1 MEARQNVHF
10 EAKPP
15 ATEAAAA
22 ETVVR
27 LAPRMADLP
36 ADAWNALA
44 GDSPFLQHAFL
55 HALEASECVGAHIGW
70 EPVHLALFRNDRLDA
85 AMPLYVKHHSW
96 GEFVFDWAWADA
108 YRRHGLNYYPK
119 LVCCV
124 PFSPVPGPRL
134 LARNDADRAT
144 LIQAALKLTRDL
156 SLSSL
161 HILFP
166 TEPDHTALKATP
178 LLHRSGFQFHW
189 HNAGYGS
196 FDDFL
201 AALTHDKR
209 KKIRQE
215 RKKLAHLGVT
225 FRWVEG
231 TQSTDADWDFF
242 YRCYADTYARHRSDP
257 HLNRAFFAALRQTM
271 PDTLVLIIA
280 EKHGEPVA
288 CSFCAKDRER
298 LYGRHWGTL
307 EYVPGLHFETC
318 YQQGIEYAIAHGLQV
333 FEGGAQGEHKL
344 ARGLVPVTTHSWH
357 WLENA
362 EFREAVDRFLQRE
375 TDAISHYMD
384 ELEGPYKRDLSV
396 G

>member
-10 EAKPP
+10 EANPP
-15 ATEAAAA
+15 NAEAAEAVIR
-22 ETVVR
+22 VVT
-27 LAPRMADLP
+27 RMADL
-36 ADAWNALA
+36 DAGEWNALA
-44 GDSPFLQHAFL
+44 GDSPFVQHAFL
-55 HALEASECVGAHIGW
+55 NALEATECVGPHIGW
-70 EPVHLALFRNDRLDA
+70 EPVHLALFRGNRLDA

-108 YRRHGLNYYPK
+108 YRRHGLHYYPK

-134 LARNDADRAT
+134 LAKRDADRAT
-144 LIQAALKLTRDL
+144 LIQAALKFTQE
-156 SLSSL
+156 SGFSSL

-166 TEPDHTALKATP
+166 TQPDHAALAATP

-189 HNAGYGS
+189 HNAGYAG

-201 AALTHDKR
+201 AAMTHDKR

-215 RKKLAHLGVT
+215 RKKLASLGVT

-231 TQSTDADWDFF
+231 RTSTDADWDFF
-242 YRCYADTYARHRSDP
+242 YRCYADTYARHRSEP
-257 HLNRAFFAALRQTM
+257 HLNRAFFAALRETM
-271 PDTLVLIIA
+271 PDNLLLIIA
-280 EKHGEPVA
+280 DKNGEPTA
-288 CSFCAKDRER
+288 CSFCVMDGQR

-344 ARGLVPVTTHSWH
+344 SRGLVPTATHSWH

-362 EFREAVDRFLQRE
+362 EFREAVDRFLERE
-375 TDAISHYMD
+375 TDALSHYID
-384 ELEGPYKRDLSV
+384 ELDGPFRKP
-396 G
+396 

>member
-1 MEARQNVHF
+1 MHF

-15 ATEAAAA
+15 DAEAVIR
-22 ETVVR
+22 VV
-27 LAPRMADLP
+27 PRMAELP

-44 GDSPFLQHAFL
+44 GDSPFVQHAFL
-55 HALEASECVGAHIGW
+55 HALEATECVGAPIGW
-70 EPVHLALFRNDRLDA
+70 EPVHLALFRGDRLDA

-134 LARNDADRAT
+134 LAKNDADRAA
-144 LIQAALKLTRDL
+144 LIQAALKLTQEL
-156 SLSSL
+156 GFSSF

-166 TEPDHTALKATP
+166 TEPDHAALNAMP
-178 LLHRSGFQFHW
+178 LMHRSGFQFHW
-189 HNAGYGS
+189 NNAGYGS

-201 AALTHDKR
+201 AAMTHDKR

-215 RKKLAHLGVT
+215 RKKLNTLGVT

-231 TQSTDADWDFF
+231 AQSTDADWDHF
-242 YRCYADTYARHRSDP
+242 YRCYADTYARHRSEP
-257 HLNRAFFAALRQTM
+257 HLNRAFFSNLRETM
-271 PDTLVLIIA
+271 PDNLLLIIA
-280 EKHGEPVA
+280 DKDGLPTA
-288 CSFCAKDRER
+288 CSFCMKDGQR

-344 ARGLVPVTTHSWH
+344 SRGLVPTATHSWH

-362 EFREAVDRFLQRE
+362 EFRVAVDRFLERE

-384 ELEGPYKRDLSV
+384 ELEGPFRREPP

>member
-10 EAKPP
+10 EANPSD
-15 ATEAAAA
+15 AEAVIRVVPRIA
-22 ETVVR
+22 E
-27 LAPRMADLP
+27 LP
-36 ADAWNALA
+36 ADAWNALT

-55 HALEASECVGAHIGW
+55 HALEATGCVGAEIGW
-70 EPVHLALFRNDRLDA
+70 EPVHLALFRNGRLEA

-108 YRRHGLNYYPK
+108 YRRHGLAYYPK

-134 LARNDADRAT
+134 LARNDTDRAA
-144 LIQAALKLTRDL
+144 LIQSALKLTHDL
-156 SLSSL
+156 GFSSF

-166 TEPDHTALKATP
+166 TEPDHAALEATP

-189 HNAGYGS
+189 TNAGYAR

-201 AALTHDKR
+201 AAMTHDKR

-215 RKKLAHLGVT
+215 RKKLASLGVT

-231 TQSTDADWDFF
+231 CDSSDADWDHF
-242 YRCYADTYARHRSDP
+242 YRCYADTYARHRSEP
-257 HLNRAFFAALRQTM
+257 HLNRAFFASLRETM
-271 PDTLVLIIA
+271 PDNLVLIVA
-280 EKHGEPVA
+280 DKNGKPVA
-288 CSFCAKDRER
+288 CSFCMKDSQR

-318 YQQGIEYAIAHGLQV
+318 YQQGIEYAIANGLDV

-344 ARGLVPVTTHSWH
+344 ARGLVPTATHSWH

-362 EFREAVDRFLQRE
+362 EFREAVDRFLERE
-375 TDAISHYMD
+375 TDAIGHYMD
-384 ELEGPYKRDLSV
+384 ELDGPFRREPPPSKGELA
-396 G
+396 

>member
-1 MEARQNVHF
+1 MHF
-10 EAKPP
+10 EAKPS
-15 ATEAAAA
+15 ATEAEAA
-22 ETVVR
+22 EPVIRVVTR
-27 LAPRMADLP
+27 IAELP

-44 GDSPFLQHAFL
+44 GDSPFVQHAFL
-55 HALEASECVGAHIGW
+55 HALEATGCVGAEIGW
-70 EPVHLALFRNDRLDA
+70 EPVHLALFRGDRLEA

-108 YRRHGLNYYPK
+108 YRRHGLAYYPK
-119 LVCCV
+119 LVCCA

-134 LARNDADRAT
+134 LARNDADRTT

-156 SLSSL
+156 NCSSF

-166 TEPDHTALKATP
+166 TEADHVALNALP

-189 HNAGYGS
+189 NNAGYGS

-215 RKKLAHLGVT
+215 RKKLNTLGVT

-231 TQSTDADWDFF
+231 AASTDADWDHF
-242 YRCYADTYARHRSDP
+242 YRCYADTYARHRSEP
-257 HLNRAFFAALRQTM
+257 HLNRAFFANLRETM
-271 PDTLVLIIA
+271 PDNLLLIIA
-280 EKHGEPVA
+280 DKDGEPVA
-288 CSFCAKDRER
+288 CSFCIQDGQR

-318 YQQGIEYAIAHGLQV
+318 YQQGIEYAIAKGLQV

-344 ARGLVPVTTHSWH
+344 SRGLVPTATHSWH

-362 EFREAVDRFLQRE
+362 EFREAVDRFLERE
-375 TDAISHYMD
+375 TDAIAHYMD
-384 ELEGPYKRDLSV
+384 ELEGPFRREPPAGRTS
-396 G
+396 